1 MTPAA
6 VLPCPEC
13 KRGAGASLTWHD
25 YSRGSCLFCQTDL
38 EVAAFPAL
46 TRERAVAKPQAVV
59 VSDDATCFFHAQNQ
73 ADKVCDGC
81 GRFLCA
87 VCAIPF
93 TGGTLCPTCVSA
105 QRTKDIGIPNRLLLS
120 SIALGLAVLP
130 IVAWPTTVVT
140 APVALGLVIYGWRK
154 PGSLVHGRGYVKFV
168 LAGLVALAQ
177 IGGWI
182 FLLVSMLK
190 R

>member
-1 MTPAA
+1 MTQAA
-6 VLPCPEC
+6 ALTCPEC

-25 YSRGSCLFCQTDL
+25 EARGSCLVCRTDL

-46 TRERAVAKPQAVV
+46 TRERAVAKPHAVV

-81 GRFLCA
+81 GRFVCV

-93 TGGTLCPTCVSA
+93 TGGTFCPTCVSA
-105 QRTKDIGIPNRLLLS
+105 RRTKDIGIPNRLLLS
-120 SIALGLAVLP
+120 SIALCLAVLP
-130 IVAWPTTVVT
+130 ILVWPTTVIT
-140 APVALGLVIYGWRK
+140 APLALGLVVYGWRK

-168 LAGLVALAQ
+168 LAALISLAQ
-177 IGGWI
+177 IGGWL
-182 FLLVSMLK
+182 FLLVSVLMK
-190 R
+190 